1 MKTLGLYL
9 HFPFCRSK
17 CAYCDF
23 CSQPLPKEETVR
35 RYVAALCLDLETRA
49 RQCREYEVDTVYFGG
64 GTPTFL
70 FANAL
75 KQILST
81 VQQSYR
87 LSPDAEITA
96 ECNPATA
103 DLEKLTQMRRAG
115 FNRLS
120 IGLQSAQEGEL
131 RALGRAHTFED
142 FCRTWRDARAAGFE
156 NLSADVMFGI
166 PHQSIE
172 SFRDTL
178 NRLCALSP
186 DHVSAYSLTVE
197 EGTPFG
203 RMGAENLSLPSEDET
218 RAMYM
223 EMTDILAK
231 HGIFQYEISNFA
243 RRGYES
249 RHNLKYWRCKEYLGF
264 GPAAYSDFGGERFGN
279 GRDLDGYLSGRD
291 ICIERETPSEKER
304 KNEHIMLGLRLNE
317 GIDRESFSERFGED
331 AWQTL
336 FDEIWQHERAGFSV
350 CERDRVF
357 LTRQGMLVSN
367 AILCTL
373 LDFDD

>member
-9 HFPFCRSK
+9 HIPFCRSK

-23 CSQPLPKEETVR
+23 CSQPLPKAETVEQ
-35 RYVAALCLDLETRA
+35 YVRALCRDLETRA
-49 RQCREYEVDTVYFGG
+49 EDCREYEVNTVYLGG

-70 FANAL
+70 SADAL
-75 KQILST
+75 ERILST
-81 VQQSYR
+81 VKRSYR
-87 LSPDAEITA
+87 LSYDAEITA

-103 DLEKLTQMRRAG
+103 DREKLTRMRRAG

-120 IGLQSAQEGEL
+120 IGLQSAQEREL
-131 RALGRAHTFED
+131 RALGRAHNFEE
-142 FCRTWRDARAAGFE
+142 FCRTWEDARAAGFE

-166 PHQSIE
+166 PHQTVE

-178 NRLCALSP
+178 SRLCALSP

-203 RMGAENLSLPSEDET
+203 RAGAENLSLPNEDEV
-218 RAMYM
+218 REMYL
-223 EMTDILAK
+223 EMADILAK

-249 RHNLKYWRCKEYLGF
+249 RHNLKYWRCEEYLGF
-264 GPAAYSDFGGERFGN
+264 GPAAYSDFGGDRFGN
-279 GRDLDGYLSGRD
+279 GRDLEGYLSGRD
-291 ICIERETPSEKER
+291 ICVERETPSEKER
-304 KNEHIMLGLRLNE
+304 KNERIMLGLRLAE
-317 GIDRESFSERFGED
+317 GIDRESFSSRFGED
-331 AWQTL
+331 AWQSL
-336 FDEIWQHERAGFSV
+336 FNETRQHERAGFSV
-350 CERDRVF
+350 CERDRIS

-373 LDFDD
+373 LDFDE